1 MLLML
6 MLLIMMMMMMLVMLL
21 LPLCCCLCRC
31 CWSCCLPM
39 MLGWSTNTC
48 WSFRCCCIFFAVVS
62 AYTDANVACAD
73 ANVVPDAFVD
83 GGYANVDDA
92 LNW

>member
-1 MLLML
+1 MDG
-6 MLLIMMMMMMLVMLL
+6 LLIHVG
-21 LPLCCCLCRC
+21 PL
-31 CWSCCLPM
+31 
-39 MLGWSTNTC
+39 GVAV
-48 WSFRCCCIFFAVVS
+48 IFFAVVS